1 MAKTFVQPEFFTE
14 IDHPRPKVD
23 FSTSPSL
30 TRQEFKDEANVNN
43 LLKRYAVSGA
53 FYDPLTIQKA
63 ASRKPLFGDFT
74 HFQDFQA
81 CQNAIIEAREAFDAL
96 PVEVREKFNYEPAK
110 LIEWLADDSNRE
122 EAIKLGLIEK
132 AASAATPEPAKGGTP
147 ATKPAD
153 EPSASA
159 AGDQK

>member
-1 MAKTFVQPEFFTE
+1 MAKTFSFEM
-14 IDHPRPKVD
+14 DHPHPKVD
-23 FSTSPSL
+23 FSSSPSL

-43 LLKRYAVSGA
+43 LLKRYALTGA
-53 FYDPLTIQKA
+53 FYDPLTTQKA

-96 PVEVREKFNYEPAK
+96 PVEVRERFNYDPAK
-110 LIEWLADDSNRE
+110 LISFLSDDANRD

-132 AASAATPEPAKGGTP
+132 AAEAATPEPAKGGTP
-147 ATKPAD
+147 AAEPAS
-153 EPSASA
+153 EPSESA
-159 AGDQK
+159 AGDGK